1 MIYDLFRGSNWWKG
15 YQCSISDDTVSLRAY
30 FCIQLSKLPV
40 KSLTV

>member
-15 YQCSISDDTVSLRAY
+15 YRCSISDDTVSLRAY
-30 FCIQLSKLPV
+30 FCMKLSKLPV